1 MKHIISKNIGIEEF
15 KNRFS
20 EIRETFL
27 DSLTAASD
35 GYKNVRYLACDE
47 DGAPINWVWDD
58 ETFSHNKEE
67 GSLEEAIKFANNMID
82 SGMCF
87 SYMGCLAGSGEL
99 EVWLTT
105 FESPI
110 EKPTWP
116 SNKAPLFELTHG
128 GVTQE
133 QKRGNQMLNH
143 RILNP
148 DPAI

>member
-1 MKHIISKNIGIEEF
+1 MKHIISKDLGIEVF
-15 KNRFS
+15 KKRFS

-27 DSLTAASD
+27 DSLRTASN

-58 ETFSHNKEE
+58 ETFTHNKEV
-67 GSLEEAIKFANNMID
+67 GSLEEAIQFANNMID

-87 SYMGCLAGSGEL
+87 SYMGCLSGSGEL
-99 EVWLTT
+99 EIWLTT

-116 SNKAPLFELTHG
+116 SNKEPLFELTHG
-128 GVTQE
+128 GVICE
-133 QKRGNQMLNH
+133 
-143 RILNP
+143 
-148 DPAI
+148 